1 MSDCKFD
8 SLIINGKADSNTDSK
23 SIFESYLESQ
33 AQLERLPKKLKQD
46 NNLVQLNLFKE
57 VHFQKSS
64 NLLFRKSDIFH
75 FKVSITNMP
84 KLGPN

>member
-57 VHFQKSS
+57 VHFQKVVTYYSG
-64 NLLFRKSDIFH
+64 NQTLQTMLWLTF
-75 FKVSITNMP
+75 
-84 KLGPN
+84 G